1 MYKKFFNIINEK
13 NKEIEKRI
21 QRKKK
26 KEKERNNVYQINA
39 CFNISDSTL

>member
-1 MYKKFFNIINEK
+1 MYNKKFFNIINEK

-26 KEKERNNVYQINA
+26 KREREK
-39 CFNISDSTL
+39 